1 MVQVLTR
8 ASTFQKFSTAQQRA
22 RKKASKN
29 IAERFADVLVY
40 QRQILF
46 FIQGVK
52 LRLAIVHRS
61 LWEYNNRDPLKCQVG
76 TVGANYW
83 HEKSLTIA

>member
-22 RKKASKN
+22 RKKQAKTLQKGLQMSLFIRDK
-29 IAERFADVLVY
+29 FF
-40 QRQILF
+40 F

-83 HEKSLTIA
+83 HEKSLTVA